1 MPFDVIK
8 KPHGQH
14 GSECIQ
20 VTNTGQTF
28 LAVTAN
34 PQDGYSALIST
45 EPNGLANVYP
55 PKGGQPIP
63 HAIRIGPGTALYVYP
78 GNWPDGLPRPDIT
91 KIDGEIVKVDPVNYR
106 ATFTR
111 SDADQPQNPT
121 NVIVDIYVSEGGGR
135 GHGE

>member
-1 MPFDVIK
+1 MAFELTK
-8 KPHGQH
+8 QPHGQL

-20 VTNTGQTF
+20 VKNTGQTF
-28 LAVTAN
+28 VHVTAN

-55 PKGGQPIP
+55 PRGGQPIP
-63 HAIRIGPGTALYVYP
+63 SAIHIGPGAAVYVYP
-78 GNWPDGLPRPDIT
+78 GNWPDGMPRPDVTRIE
-91 KIDGEIVKVDPVNYR
+91 GEILKKDPVNYQ

-111 SDADQPQNPT
+111 SGADQPQNPT
-121 NVIVDIYVSEGGGR
+121 NVVIDVYISEGGGR